1 MIYSELF
8 DSKISKLGFGLMR
21 LPLTKDGEVDEAE
34 AEKIIDYAFS
44 EGVNYFD
51 TAFPYHNGTSELVAA
66 KILGKYKRESYFLA
80 DKFPGHQYAETYYP
94 QEIFEEQLK
103 KCNVDYFDFYLLHN
117 VNEDSINIYL
127 DEKWGII
134 PYFLEQKRLGRI
146 RHLGFSNHSK
156 PETLRRFLE
165 AAGDS
170 MEFCQIQYNYMDEE
184 LQNAKEKY
192 KILEEFNM
200 PIWVMEPVRG
210 GRLAKENER
219 LRALRPNESEAS
231 FAFRWLLSKPQVK
244 VILSGMSNM
253 DQVVDNIKTFN
264 TDKPLN
270 ENELS
275 VLTDIAK
282 AAANEVPC
290 TSCRYC
296 TPHCPQGLD
305 IPFLLSLYNE
315 AKFEGGLVLSM
326 TIENMPED
334 KRPSACLACGE
345 CMKIC
350 PQGIEI
356 PKYLKELSD
365 IYDTLPKWSKLCEER
380 AAAAAALKEGK

>member
-21 LPLTKDGEVDEAE
+21 LPLTKEGEVDEVE